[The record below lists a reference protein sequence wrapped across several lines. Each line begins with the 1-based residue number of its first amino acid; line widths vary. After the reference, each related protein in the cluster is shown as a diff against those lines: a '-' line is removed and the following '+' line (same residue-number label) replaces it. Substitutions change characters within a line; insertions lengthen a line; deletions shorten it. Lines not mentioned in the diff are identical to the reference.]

1 MSARDAFAFLV
12 GKAVLA
18 GLRAIGRP
26 GYHIPGAVA
35 YRISPTVLGYIRKPA
50 KVVFVTGTNGKSTT
64 TALVRHVVE
73 TSGQRVAYNTE
84 SNNQPG
90 IVASLLRYTSFSN
103 RSKADVLVLEVAEE
117 ALQKIVPVIHPQY
130 LLLTNVQKD
139 VPQVNQ
145 SPNYIREK
153 IESVI
158 TEDMTLLVNTEDP
171 EVSAIGAK
179 WRRVRSYSMAK
190 NQYTHAPDDS
200 RFSIARPCPVCNGK
214 LVYDYLNLPAIGRF
228 HCTVCGFASKEHAD
242 YTADGFDLEAGTI
255 TIAGRVFPMHYRAV
269 HFSYDYLLAYA
280 AAHELGISD
289 DVIAAAFDS
298 FVNIQGRF
306 DDLELAGKRVHYVR
320 FKQDTPDTFAL
331 AIENIRNDP
340 KPKTVVVGLSLVEN
354 AWGPPYANTFY
365 GFDVDLSRLADAN
378 VDKFLCVGHVVAYD
392 TVNLLRYAG
401 VPRDKIVVLESDD
414 PAKIAQLIRD
424 EASDEVYFLSWLHYY
439 QEILKAMTNG

>member
-26 GYHIPGAVA
+26 GYHIPGAIA

-64 TALVRHVVE
+64 TALVRHILT

-90 IVASLLRYTSFSN
+90 IVASLLRYATFSN

-117 ALQKIVPVIHPQY
+117 ALQLIVPVIHPQY

-145 SPNYIREK
+145 SPNYIRGK

-158 TEDMTLLVNTEDP
+158 TDDMTLLVNTEDP
-171 EVSAIGAK
+171 EISAIGAK
-179 WRRVRSYSMAK
+179 WQRVRHYSMAK
-190 NQYTHAPDDS
+190 NQYTRTPDDS
-200 RFSIARPCPVCNGK
+200 RFAIARPCPVCNGK

-228 HCTVCGFASKEHAD
+228 HCTACDFASTEQAD
-242 YTADGFDLEAGTI
+242 YTADGFDLDAETI
-255 TIAGRVFPMHYRAV
+255 TIAGRTFPMHYKAV

-280 AAHELGISD
+280 AAKELGVAD
-289 DVIAAAFDS
+289 DVIAKAFDS
-298 FVNIQGRF
+298 FVNIQGRLE
-306 DDLELAGKRVHYVR
+306 DLELAGKKVHYAR
-320 FKQDTPDTFAL
+320 FKQDTPDTLAL
-331 AIENIRNDP
+331 AIENIRRDP
-340 KPKTVVVGLSLVEN
+340 NPKTVVVALSLVEN

-365 GFDVDLSRLADAN
+365 GFDVDFGRLADAN

-401 VPRDKIVVLESDD
+401 VPREKIVVLETDD
-414 PAKIAQLIRD
+414 PAKIAELVRA
-424 EASDEVYFLSWLHYY
+424 EASDEVYMLSWLHYY
-439 QEILKAMTNG
+439 QDIRKALTNG